1 MCHNA
6 ARHLLDLFLHSLLD
20 LKTQNAANFEEHL
33 NAHKVAK
40 RFEFNTFGL
49 ITVKHLIAGSSLKN
63 E

>member
-6 ARHLLDLFLHSLLD
+6 ARHLFRSFLHSLLD
-20 LKTQNAANFEEHL
+20 LNTHNAAKFGEHL
-33 NAHKVAK
+33 NAREEAK

-49 ITVKHLIAGSSLKN
+49 ITVKYLIADSMLKN